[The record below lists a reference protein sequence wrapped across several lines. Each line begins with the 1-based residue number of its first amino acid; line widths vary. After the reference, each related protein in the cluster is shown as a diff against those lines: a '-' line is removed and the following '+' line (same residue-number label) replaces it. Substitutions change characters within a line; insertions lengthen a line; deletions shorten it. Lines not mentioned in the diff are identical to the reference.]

1 MKGDRVFLFTTA
13 PVFYQAQVKNCRL
26 LLGSLFFL
34 QKLTLF
40 KIGGGIGARFLKG
53 CGANKKRGLGKTK
66 HSLFQSL
73 GGDILIW

>member
-13 PVFYQAQVKNCRL
+13 PVFFIKPKLKIADCCLAVC
-26 LLGSLFFL
+26 FFA
-34 QKLTLF
+34 KLSLF

-66 HSLFQSL
+66 HSLFQAL